1 MRFVLVPLGCAVLGA
16 ILGIAC
22 GEAARHVFG
31 GGLKY
36 YNDLTISLTS
46 VGMAVTGV
54 VVGIATAAWGQQ
66 GGKSVQASFYAGAAI
81 TTALTI
87 GVTLLNFPPF

>member
-1 MRFVLVPLGCAVLGA
+1 VRFVIVPLGCAVLGA
-16 ILGIAC
+16 IMGIVC

-31 GGLKY
+31 GGLKH
-36 YNDLTISLTS
+36 YNDLAISLIS
-46 VGMAVTGV
+46 VGMAATGV

-66 GGKSVQASFYAGAAI
+66 AAKSVQASFYAGAAI
-81 TTALTI
+81 TVVLTI